1 MAAKFYYVL
10 AFERGQG
17 YQVDSETRTLVYQPQ
32 FLGKTSDL
40 SFLVEAEKTVDMDD
54 GSTEVG
60 SEKLSLS
67 FNVLSKVTNPVPL
80 SQVWLIPV
88 IGHSTGWEEGEGP
101 RVPILKVFF
110 KDSEDYRL
118 EVKSGE
124 FEVTKFSA
132 VLRYSVDNP
141 AFEYDDRFFVE
152 NRLWLAEWGKDFADD
167 EVGWFLVG
175 GRLVLDVHNYRNFF
189 ALEVSDRV
197 CPRSACIM
205 EYLSYDY
212 FEYDYPGLGIFVGSG
227 PSLRGVCVV
236 SLSNMSEEEDNI
248 KKFLKDTSEAFQADL
263 ATYAMEWGKTNY
275 PGTPFDVL
283 FTALTNFAEANPNMA
298 ELRWLVM
305 SDLLELFPNLC
316 TVKGLVQAGYLPEL
330 GDWESLTA
338 NME

>member
-40 SFLVEAEKTVDMDD
+40 SFLVEAEKTIDLDD
-54 GSTEVG
+54 GTTEVG

-88 IGHSTGWEEGEGP
+88 IGHSSGWAEGEGP

-141 AFEYDDRFFVE
+141 AFEYDDGFFLE

-167 EVGWFLVG
+167 EVDYFRIRGMLPG
-175 GRLVLDVHNYRNFF
+175 TDYSGREFGSF
-189 ALEVSDRV
+189 KVSDRV

-212 FEYDYPGLGIFVGSG
+212 FEYGYPGLGIFVGSG

-283 FTALTNFAEANPNMA
+283 FTALTNLAE
-298 ELRWLVM
+298 ESSGYITLDVLVPD
-305 SDLLELFPNLC
+305 DLLELFPNLC

-338 NME
+338 NMD